1 VQSSPESKVSQLE
14 VYAADSTT
22 YTQEMTMITVALAG
36 TKDNSCAKAKEEKTI
51 ALHCH
56 VPVLLLFRESAHH
69 SRFDTHVRRSC

>member
-51 ALHCH
+51 ALHCPDACFIF
-56 VPVLLLFRESAHH
+56 V
-69 SRFDTHVRRSC
+69 SRVRAPQQV